1 MIGSNWRPYQKTGD
15 KMKKRQLRKILYIIA
30 GLTLALGLGFAS
42 YASKTDEI
50 DRTQDEI
57 DKTQDEIDRQQEE
70 IDKTQ
75 QEIENTKNKQQKLEE
90 AKASMEAYLKD
101 LNNQYASIE
110 EEIQDLN
117 QQIEAKQQE
126 IEQTQADLEEA
137 KRVEEQQYEDMKT
150 RIEYMYENSQNN
162 FFTIL
167 LEEGNFAS
175 ALNKANYAAS
185 IAAYDRQMMDN
196 YVAQKEAI
204 AEKEAE
210 LQGEKEALD
219 ELHASV
225 VAKQEE
231 VSALAKSTSGKIG
244 QHVNAIA
251 AAQADLNGKNDT
263 LENQKEMLA
272 ELIAE
277 KKKLEAAL
285 EAAKLAEINA
295 SLGDVTGVQVSGTDN
310 VQYGAYNATEEEV
323 TALAVLIHCEAA
335 NQGDAGRLAVG
346 AVVMNR
352 IRDPRFAQSDI
363 MSVIRASGQF
373 SPVTSGRFD
382 LVLSQDLGSVSSACF
397 DAARRAIAG
406 ESNVGNRVFFRTHRN
421 NPALSGLIIG
431 DHIFSYTWNFAPEE

>member
-1 MIGSNWRPYQKTGD
+1 MEVTSRPYQKTGD

-263 LENQKEMLA
+263 LENQKEMLE

-352 IRDPRFAQSDI
+352 IRDPRFAQGDI

>member
-1 MIGSNWRPYQKTGD
+1 MKKGQLQKTIYAIVG
-15 KMKKRQLRKILYIIA
+15 
-30 GLTLALGLGFAS
+30 LALAIGLGFSS

-57 DKTQDEIDRQQEE
+57 DKTQDEID
-70 IDKTQ
+70 KTQ
-75 QEIENTKNKQQKLEE
+75 DEINKTRQEIESTRNKQQKLEE
-90 AKASMEAYLKD
+90 AKASMEAYLKE

-117 QQIEAKQQE
+117 RQIEEKKEE
-126 IEQTQADLEEA
+126 IEQAQAELEEA
-137 KRVEEQQYEDMKT
+137 KQVEEQQYEDMKT
-150 RIEYMYENSQNN
+150 RIEYMYENAQNN

-167 LEEGNFAS
+167 LEEGNFAA

-204 AEKEAE
+204 AEKETQ

-295 SLGDVTGVQVSGTDN
+295 SLGDVTGVQISGTDN
-310 VQYGAYNATEEEV
+310 IQYGAYNATEEEV

-352 IRDPRFAQSDI
+352 IRDPRFAQGDI

-397 DAARRAIAG
+397 DAAKRAIAG

>member
-1 MIGSNWRPYQKTGD
+1 MKKGQLQKTIYAIVG
-15 KMKKRQLRKILYIIA
+15 
-30 GLTLALGLGFAS
+30 LALAIGLGFSS

-57 DKTQDEIDRQQEE
+57 DKTQDEID
-70 IDKTQ
+70 KTQ
-75 QEIENTKNKQQKLEE
+75 DEINKTRQEIESTRNKQQKLEE
-90 AKASMEAYLKD
+90 AKASMEAYLKE

-117 QQIEAKQQE
+117 RQIEEKKEE
-126 IEQTQADLEEA
+126 IEQAQAELEEA
-137 KRVEEQQYEDMKT
+137 KQVEEQQYEDMKT
-150 RIEYMYENSQNN
+150 RIEYMYENAQNN

-167 LEEGNFAS
+167 LEEGNFAA

-204 AEKEAE
+204 AEKEAQ

-295 SLGDVTGVQVSGTDN
+295 SLGDVTGVQISGTDN
-310 VQYGAYNATEEEV
+310 IQYGAYNATEEEV

-352 IRDPRFAQSDI
+352 IRDPRFAQGDI

-397 DAARRAIAG
+397 DAAKRAIAG